1 MMDLWELRGQ
11 YIAKKNPLIRQVRF
25 NLTTVEQKIVLYLIS
40 KIKPTDTE
48 LEPITISIGEFLKL
62 CGLDHTQGNNRTTIK
77 NTLKRLADKSC
88 WIRLPNGAETLFRW
102 IEDPIIEPRAKDIT
116 LKLKQILKPY
126 LLELHDYYTQYQLM
140 YILPMNSE
148 YAIRLYELF
157 KSCETLQ
164 EVTFRIDKIRE
175 LLNLSAGKFKEYA
188 DFRRFVIDL
197 SIKEINQYTDLIIE
211 YQPNKK
217 GRKVDSL
224 TFTIK
229 KKEDLSTTFDTL
241 REKLDKTIARDT
253 DR

>member
-1 MMDLWELRGQ
+1 MTDLWELRGQ

-40 KIKPTDTE
+40 QIKPTDTE
-48 LEPITISIGEFLKL
+48 LEPVTISIREYLQL
-62 CGLDHTQGNNRTTIK
+62 CGVDPDQTINRQALK

-88 WIRLPNGAETLFRW
+88 WIRLPDGSETLFRW
-102 IEDPIIEPRAKDIT
+102 IEDPVIAPRAKNIT
-116 LKLKQILKPY
+116 LKLKQTLKPY

-140 YILPMNSE
+140 YILPMQSQ

-164 EVTFRIDKIRE
+164 EVTFKVSKLRE
-175 LLNLSAGKFKEYA
+175 LLNLSEDILPLYA
-188 DFRRFVIDL
+188 NFRHSIVDL
-197 SIKEINQYTDLIIE
+197 SIKEINQYTDLTIE

-229 KKEDLSTTFDTL
+229 KKEDLSATFNTL
-241 REKLDKTIARDT
+241 RRELDGTSARDPN
-253 DR
+253 

>member
-1 MMDLWELRGQ
+1 MTDLWELRGQ

-25 NLTTVEQKIVLYLIS
+25 DLTIVEQKIVLYLIS

-48 LEPITISIGEFLKL
+48 LEPVTMSIREFLQL
-62 CGLDHTQGNNRTTIK
+62 CGVDPNQTINRRALK

-140 YILPMNSE
+140 YILPMQSQ

-164 EVTFRIDKIRE
+164 EVTFQIDKIRE
-175 LLNLSAGKFKEYA
+175 LLNLPADILPLYA
-188 DFRRFVIDL
+188 NFRHSVIDL

-241 REKLDKTIARDT
+241 REKLDKTTARDP
-253 DR
+253 D

>member
-1 MMDLWELRGQ
+1 MTDLWELRGQ

-25 NLTTVEQKIVLYLIS
+25 NLTTTEQKIVLYLIS

-48 LEPITISIGEFLKL
+48 LEPITMSMGEFLKL
-62 CGLDHTQGNNRTTIK
+62 CGLDYTQGNNRTTIK

-88 WIRLPNGAETLFRW
+88 WIRLPDGSETLFRW
-102 IEDPIIEPRAKDIT
+102 IEDPVITPRAKNIT

-157 KSCETLQ
+157 KSCETLH
-164 EVTFRIDKIRE
+164 EVTFQINKIRE
-175 LLNLSAGKFKEYA
+175 LLNLSEGKFKEYA
-188 DFRRFVIDL
+188 DFRRFIIEL
-197 SIKEINQYTDLIIE
+197 SIKEINQYTDLTIE

-229 KKEDLSTTFDTL
+229 RKEDLSATFNTL
-241 REKLDKTIARDT
+241 RRELDGTSARDPN
-253 DR
+253 